1 MKGSEKDFNIKL
13 EIGLLTCRFI
23 WMRELVPTQ
32 FNKLLKLKKRF
43 RTENLS
49 KEIESK
55 FYELRIRKRTTHEVT

>member
-1 MKGSEKDFNIKL
+1 M
-13 EIGLLTCRFI
+13 
-23 WMRELVPTQ
+23 PTQ

-55 FYELRIRKRTTHEVT
+55 LYELRIRKRTTHEVT